1 MPSLS
6 VFLRKTQ
13 HIVNLH
19 GLLRKSDYFAE
30 LRDEG
35 WPPRLDLAASVYLAV
50 TGEVPDAFLSDPAE
64 SLRLIHEQP
73 NVMQILA
80 RLSAAIPGEPPADRP
95 DAEPNLVEHIA
106 SWVIEG
112 DTLTHSGAPSE
123 SEVIGLLER
132 LAKDDDLGLPGRQDS
147 PMAVRSAR

>member
-1 MPSLS
+1 MPPLS
-6 VFLRKTQ
+6 VSLRKTQ

-19 GLLRKSDYFAE
+19 GLLRKSDHFAE
-30 LRDEG
+30 PRGEG
-35 WPPRLDLAASVYLAV
+35 QPPWLDLAASVYFAV
-50 TGEVPDAFLSDPAE
+50 TGEVPEAFFRDPAR
-64 SLRLIHEQP
+64 SLLLIHEQP
-73 NVMQILA
+73 DVMQILA
-80 RLSAAIPGEPPADRP
+80 RLSAAIPGEPPADHP
-95 DAEPNLVEHIA
+95 DTEPNFVEHIA

-132 LAKDDDLGLPGRQDS
+132 LATADDLAHPGRQDT